1 VTNRY
6 DTFLRRTNLSL
17 LYSPSTLQTINFG
30 YDSASRLQAVSDGTN
45 SATYS
50 YLANSP
56 LVDHVLFTNNGVFRM
71 ARTNRYDYLKR
82 LLSVTNRPAGGSP
95 IASVYGY
102 NAASQRTSL
111 TNDASERWDFR
122 YDYLGQVTN
131 GWKYDSGGQVINDH
145 RFAYFFDDIGN
156 RKQTVTNGTTINYAA
171 NLLNQYTNVGGW
183 ALTNDADGN
192 LTADLRCQYGWDAE
206 NRLVAVTNGSLRLSL
221 TYDWEGRRIRKVV
234 SVVDVPISTNSFI
247 YDGWN
252 LIAVLGPQPSVL
264 ESFTWGTDLS
274 GTLQGGGGVGGLL
287 SVTYRGTQTTN
298 CFAAYDGN
306 GNVVALVNGADASIA
321 AQYEYGPFGEVLR
334 ATGPMARANP
344 FRFSTKYQDDETDL
358 LYYGYR
364 YLSTSSGRW
373 LSRDPLGEKW
383 GGKNL
388 YAALSNDPLS
398 KTDSLGLLII
408 GNPAFCYECR
418 CKKVNLGPV
427 GPVEAFSAD
436 GIKTPNVSI
445 GPAIPRSFDTEGMLA
460 PHLCKCK
467 YRDSGHS
474 TTIVNGDKRE
484 RDFRTFDK
492 PYREKEIPCTADVD
506 YPGLKLEGL
515 PPDAPLDIDLTVNMT
530 VTAICD
536 GTDGSHAEA
545 SVPVRYHFKQHITGP
560 SK

>member
-1 VTNRY
+1 M
-6 DTFLRRTNLSL
+6 LRTR
-17 LYSPSTLQTINFG
+17 
-30 YDSASRLQAVSDGTN
+30 
-45 SATYS
+45 
-50 YLANSP
+50 
-56 LVDHVLFTNNGVFRM
+56 
-71 ARTNRYDYLKR
+71 
-82 LLSVTNRPAGGSP
+82 
-95 IASVYGY
+95 
-102 NAASQRTSL
+102 
-111 TNDASERWDFR
+111 
-122 YDYLGQVTN
+122 
-131 GWKYDSGGQVINDH
+131 
-145 RFAYFFDDIGN
+145 
-156 RKQTVTNGTTINYAA
+156 
-171 NLLNQYTNVGGW
+171 
-183 ALTNDADGN
+183 
-192 LTADLRCQYGWDAE
+192 
-206 NRLVAVTNGSLRLSL
+206 
-221 TYDWEGRRIRKVV
+221 
-234 SVVDVPISTNSFI
+234 
-247 YDGWN
+247 
-252 LIAVLGPQPSVL
+252 
-264 ESFTWGTDLS
+264 
-274 GTLQGGGGVGGLL
+274 
-287 SVTYRGTQTTN
+287 
-298 CFAAYDGN
+298 
-306 GNVVALVNGADASIA
+306 
-321 AQYEYGPFGEVLR
+321 QYEYGPFGEVIR

-427 GPVEAFSAD
+427 GPVEAFSDD

-484 RDFRTFDK
+484 RDFRTFGK
-492 PYREKEIPCTADVD
+492 PYLEKEIPCTADVD